1 MIETIPPTKNA
12 SWNLQKPQSL
22 MNKTPMNKQQ
32 LDNNGDNVLNMQKF
46 FTTVCQ

>member
-12 SWNLQKPQSL
+12 TWMQQKPQSV
-22 MNKTPMNKQQ
+22 MNKTPVNRQE
-32 LDNNGDNVLNMQKF
+32 GGSTDNVLNMQKF